1 MSSVPSSKTVLLL
14 APYGRDA
21 ESLASIIG
29 EKGYRSAIA
38 SSLDDLA
45 RRLDDS
51 VGAVLLTEEAIAGN
65 PAALVAALRNQES
78 WSDIPFVLLRAPRSS
93 GPGKRAALPDEALN
107 VVELERP
114 LSAASLVSAV
124 TSALRARQKQFI
136 IRDQMVRLEESQS
149 LQAESE
155 AELRLIADSIPVLI
169 GFVDTNLIY
178 RFANLA
184 YEEWFGVPV
193 NQILGRRMPD
203 VLGPMTWA
211 ERSEAIDRAL
221 HGRPVRMEVSWPRRD
236 GRRRDADIRYLPRFA
251 ADGQVD
257 GFHIFAT
264 DVTVRKVAL
273 EATQQQ
279 AALLESRVA
288 ERTAELKA
296 EMAARETSEEALRQ
310 AQKMEA
316 VGQLTGGI
324 AHDFNN
330 MLTGILAAMELM
342 RMRLDAKRY
351 DNLDRFLDIASTSA
365 QRAAGLTQRLL
376 AFSRRQS
383 LDPRPVDVEDMVRSM
398 EDLLA
403 RTLGE
408 RVQLHTELGDVP
420 RAMVDTN
427 QLESAL
433 LNLAINARD
442 AMPEGGSLCVR
453 TTLEALPDAADKT
466 MYVVMSVTD
475 TGTGMDADTLDKI
488 FEPFFTTKPI
498 GQGTGLGMSMI
509 YGFVRQSHG
518 HVRITSGV
526 GQGTTVRL
534 YLPVA
539 TGSEPASEQVHTL
552 VLQGGGQRILVV
564 EDDVQVRTLVT
575 ELLGQLGYVVEAVE
589 SADAALPLLAS
600 GRALDLLVTDVGLP
614 GLNGRQL
621 AEIARQSR
629 PELPVLFMTGYA
641 ATTATQGEYLDV
653 GMTLITKPFT
663 LSALSSAVSG
673 ILASTRPEVVA
684 RGT

>member
-1 MSSVPSSKTVLLL
+1 MSSVPFSKTVLLL

-29 EKGYRSAIA
+29 ENGYRSAIA
-38 SSLDDLA
+38 SSLEDLA
-45 RRLDDS
+45 QRLDDS
-51 VGAVLLTEEAIAGN
+51 VGAVLLTEEAIAGD
-65 PAALVAALRNQES
+65 PAALVSALRHQES
-78 WSDIPFVLLRAPRSS
+78 WSDIPFVLLRAPRSA

-124 TSALRARQKQFI
+124 TSALRARHKQFI
-136 IRDQMVRLEESQS
+136 IRDQMVRLEESQA

-169 GFVDTNLIY
+169 GFVDTNLVY

-193 NQILGRRMPD
+193 KEILGRRMPD
-203 VLGPMTWA
+203 VLGPLTWA
-211 ERSEAIDRAL
+211 ERGEAIDRAL
-221 HGRPVRMEVSWPRRD
+221 HGRPVRMEVNWPRRD
-236 GRRRDADIRYLPRFA
+236 GRRRDAEIRYLPRFD
-251 ADGQVD
+251 ADGRVD

-296 EMAARETSEEALRQ
+296 EMAARESSEEALRQ

-351 DNLDRFLDIASTSA
+351 EGLDRFLDIASTSA

-383 LDPRPVDVEDMVRSM
+383 LDPRPVDVEVLVRSM
-398 EDLLA
+398 EDLLT

-408 RVQLHTELGDVP
+408 RVQLHIDLGHVP
-420 RAMVDTN
+420 HAMVDHN

-453 TTLEALPDAADKT
+453 TTVETLPDTSDDT
-466 MYVVMSVTD
+466 VYVVMSVTD
-475 TGTGMDADTLDKI
+475 TGTGMDAGTLDKV

-518 HVRITSGV
+518 HVRITSALR
-526 GQGTTVRL
+526 QGTTVRL
-534 YLPVA
+534 YLPMA
-539 TGSEPASEQVHTL
+539 TGTEVAPEQGRAV

-564 EDDVQVRTLVT
+564 EDDVQVRSLVT
-575 ELLGQLGYVVEAVE
+575 ELLEQLGYDVEAVE

-600 GRALDLLVTDVGLP
+600 ARPLDLLVTDVGLP

-653 GMTLITKPFT
+653 GMTLITKPFS
-663 LSALSSAVSG
+663 LSALSSAVSA
-673 ILASTRPEVVA
+673 ILGSTRSAVA
-684 RGT
+684 AHGT